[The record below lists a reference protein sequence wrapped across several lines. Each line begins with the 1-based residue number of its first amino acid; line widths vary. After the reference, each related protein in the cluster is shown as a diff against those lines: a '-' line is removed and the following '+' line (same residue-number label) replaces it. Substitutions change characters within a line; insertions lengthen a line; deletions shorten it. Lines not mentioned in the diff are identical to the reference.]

1 MKKKDILQ
9 SNISCEFSNLCE
21 SLLSELNQST
31 INSAL
36 NKYDLYKHKNP
47 VAKANSVR
55 FTKLAQKQGTRRGI
69 FIRTALSADEA
80 AEQVKRDKQKE
91 LLPHDTGMDYLH
103 KSFNKKYINFYIES
117 GSIAKDDPNTIRLK
131 AFRELD
137 RPDPDRDR
145 VRTGGGDGLM
155 YLEYQTESNT
165 LYRGSSR
172 NARPEDKLYLREKID
187 AQNLAKA
194 IKQYTGV
201 TVSWKSMDFS

>member
-117 GSIAKDDPNTIRLK
+117 GSIVKDDPNTIRLK
-131 AFRELD
+131 AFYELA
-137 RPDPDRDR
+137 RPDPDR
-145 VRTGGGDGLM
+145 VRDGGGNGLG

-165 LYRGSSR
+165 LYKGPA
-172 NARPEDKLYLREKID
+172 NLARPQDKLYLQEKID